1 MIGCQEAEVLLT
13 ASGTSADATGSVQRL
28 CLQSCSFVDSMALG
42 GSTLQLCVSQQLL
55 RRLRVARRTCCHR
68 AIHSSS
74 SAEKKISSS
83 YWNQGCSTPLSPVTV
98 GGHID
103 SAAHKWSDR
112 VGWTFVQE
120 EKECTFAQFKEQ
132 VDKLAHS
139 LLSIGFCKGDTLAIW
154 SPNTFNWILMAGAMS
169 KVGIVSVDFKAIYV
183 AEPFKVFD
191 YYEILCSLVPELRNS
206 KPGELNSKKY
216 PFLKTVISD
225 GERKLPGCFSLQ
237 ELAEGGNADLQDAQ
251 DQVSMDDPFTIVFT
265 SGTTGKPKAAVL
277 THHNFVSNAMA
288 LHDKL
293 HFSPETIFC
302 NPLPFFHVFGL
313 SVVLGRT
320 LVPGIKAVIPSPSF
334 DTASILKAVQ
344 QQRCTHICGS
354 PTMYVDLINSPLR
367 KHYDLSSLRIAET
380 GGNIV
385 TPAVRK
391 LIREKLDVSVRV
403 GYGTTE
409 LTTAATLVSE
419 DDPRDKQLHTVGRP
433 LGYLEMKIAD
443 PVTGRVQPVD
453 TPGEVWCRGHN
464 VFFGYYNDEQKTR
477 ECMTNAGWYKT
488 GDVGVMDEDGYVAI
502 VSRIKDVVIRGG
514 ENIFPGEVEEVL
526 NTHPTVQE
534 SLVIGVPDQRMGE
547 ELCAWVVLKAEA
559 KVTDD
564 QLKKYCKDKLARFKI
579 PRYFIYN
586 QNVPRTPIGKAQK
599 AKMRPL
605 AMEILGLTK

>member
-169 KVGIVSVDFKAIYV
+169 KVGIVSAGIHFALTASELEKCLNAVDFKAIYV

-206 KPGELNSKKY
+206 KPGELNSKN
-216 PFLKTVISD
+216 
-225 GERKLPGCFSLQ
+225 GCFSLQ

-265 SGTTGKPKAAVL
+265 S
-277 THHNFVSNAMA
+277 
-288 LHDKL
+288 
-293 HFSPETIFC
+293 ETIFC